1 MDPRSINFAS
11 RRNLGFFLTRGKES
25 DANRDEHEFFAACA
39 RKCADLL
46 REHRVRPN
54 NVVSELLKLDEVTQ
68 LLASFIADQGVRM
81 GFEDVQSAAGSR
93 AYASLLVSA
102 ALSRYAS
109 LMEKRKEDTKSDRK

>member
-25 DANRDEHEFFAACA
+25 DGNRDEHEFFAASA

-46 REHRVRPN
+46 REKRVRPN
-54 NVVSELLKLDEVTQ
+54 NVVSDLSKLDEVIQ
-68 LLASFIADQGVRM
+68 LLASFIQEQAVRM
-81 GFEDVQSAAGSR
+81 GFEDVQSTGGAR
-93 AYASLLVSA
+93 AYASLIVSA

-109 LMEKRKEDTKSDRK
+109 LMEKRKEEAKEGGK